1 MATITWSCP
10 QVEFI
15 DSLDGH
21 SNVVNKVHWRIEAE
35 DSGKIASNGGTVSV
49 STDDLSSFTPYADLT
64 EDQCLQ
70 WAKNKLGAERCT
82 ELETQVTAAVNAKV
96 NPTTGSGTPWV
107 TPESE

>member
-10 QVEFI
+10 KVEYV
-15 DSLDGH
+15 DSLEGH

-35 DSGKIASNGGTVSV
+35 ESGKLAANGGIADLNTS
-49 STDDLSSFTPYADLT
+49 DLSSFTPYTDLT
-64 EDQCLQ
+64 EAQCLQ

-82 ELETQVTAAVNAKV
+82 ELETKVTNAVNAKV